1 MGENGEFPN
10 LFTRFPIKINSPFSP
25 IGSPRDRSSV
35 CHVPTNSFCST
46 HQNYHVWVKS
56 DVDGKI
62 YLSKEVLKITKRIW
76 SFSLFLILRNLTMT
90 TLCNKFI

>member
-1 MGENGEFPN
+1 MGKNGGKWGISQSVY
-10 LFTRFPIKINSPFSP
+10 PIPHKINSPFFP

-62 YLSKEVLKITKRIW
+62 YLSKEVLKITKRI
-76 SFSLFLILRNLTMT
+76 
-90 TLCNKFI
+90 